1 MRYSLQVS
9 GPFAPF
15 EALRGPSV
23 QFHPDPCRASLQEG
37 PKGRDSF
44 ARRERKSEMA
54 QDFRLRPCFQRWV
67 LLLESAVT
75 ALGLLERFLTRP
87 QALCIPSFV
96 DRAIVAATPQLASTE
111 SQLVTRA
118 NSHYNVWTVCVL
130 YIRQL
135 LLAAGNV
142 SDERLEASCILSLL
156 WRLLPVNRLR
166 QIRIRLLH
174 LQATF

>member
-1 MRYSLQVS
+1 
-9 GPFAPF
+9 
-15 EALRGPSV
+15 
-23 QFHPDPCRASLQEG
+23 
-37 PKGRDSF
+37 
-44 ARRERKSEMA
+44 MA

-75 ALGLLERFLTRP
+75 ALGLLERFLSEAP
-87 QALCIPSFV
+87 GSSNPKLCRSRHSSCDP
-96 DRAIVAATPQLASTE
+96 PQLASTE

-142 SDERLEASCILSLL
+142 SDERLEACRILSLL

>member
-1 MRYSLQVS
+1 M
-9 GPFAPF
+9 
-15 EALRGPSV
+15 
-23 QFHPDPCRASLQEG
+23 
-37 PKGRDSF
+37 
-44 ARRERKSEMA
+44 
-54 QDFRLRPCFQRWV
+54 
-67 LLLESAVT
+67 
-75 ALGLLERFLTRP
+75 
-87 QALCIPSFV
+87 
-96 DRAIVAATPQLASTE
+96 
-111 SQLVTRA
+111 TRA

-142 SDERLEASCILSLL
+142 SDERLEASRILSLL